1 MIAAIYNESLQVF
14 CGLLFTAV
22 VMLIWAACYF
32 VRLK

>member
-22 VMLIWAACYF
+22 VMFIWVAISF
-32 VRLK
+32 FRLR

>member
-22 VMLIWAACYF
+22 ALLIWAAISF
-32 VRLK
+32 FRLR